1 MGNANI
7 SDFNKFIKKEEKK
20 TNTYRG
26 VVVYSRVSS
35 RRQLEDNNSIDF
47 QVSEINNYCQDK
59 GYEIINTFGQKNES
73 AKSDFNRKEFKS
85 MMEFIKKSKRKPYGI
100 VVYDVNRFSR
110 TGGSAI
116 SIVEDLQSCG
126 VHLFEVSS
134 DLNTL
139 TEKGLFKIQQ
149 KLLDSKKENM
159 DRVDTVKPRIVR
171 HMKEGKW
178 FGTVPVGYDHYGPR
192 VKDERF
198 FKKQQNIVI
207 NNDGRIL
214 KEGFMLKLTEN
225 LSDVEIAK
233 ILKTKGLEINRKKL
247 GTIWKNPFYCGVNR
261 NKMLEEV
268 VEGKWEKL
276 VSKKDF
282 RRLQEVLKNNHSGYK
297 HSKKEDYKPLTHFI
311 RCNDCSNYLSGYR
324 SKGYTYYKCNHC
336 RVNVN
341 GNTSSKN
348 IGAEDLFKNLLSSY
362 MINPKFVELVKLQL
376 NKVMGFYNLAECA
389 REKEVK
395 SQLQELQNQLEAMEY
410 RMVKGEISKE
420 LFEKYLPKIQHEIT
434 NKTLELNNVQ
444 PTLSNQEETITK
456 VCKNLQ
462 NMDKI
467 WDLCTVEDK
476 QILQQTLFP
485 GGIYFDK
492 KNHGYL
498 TKNINNF
505 MLVSS
510 SISTSYEDKKNEDK
524 PKNDDL
530 SSSVAGARL
539 ELTTFGL

>member
-35 RRQLEDNNSIDF
+35 RRQLEDNHSIDF
-47 QVSEINNYCQDK
+47 QVSEIDNYCREK

-85 MMEFIKKSKRKPYGI
+85 MMDFIRKSKRKPFGI

-116 SIVEDLQSCG
+116 SIVEELQSYG

-134 DLNTL
+134 DLNSL

-171 HMKEGKW
+171 HMKDGMW

-198 FKKQQNIVI
+198 YQKQQKIVI
-207 NNDGRIL
+207 NNEGRIL
-214 KEGFMLKLTEN
+214 KEEFMLKLTEN

-233 ILKTKGLEINRKKL
+233 ILMTKGLKIDRKKL
-247 GTIWKNPFYCGVNR
+247 GTIWRNPFYCGVNR
-261 NKMLEEV
+261 NKMLEEA
-268 VEGKWEKL
+268 VEGNWEKL
-276 VSKKDF
+276 ISKKDF
-282 RRLQEVLKNNHSGYK
+282 RRLQTVLENNHSGYK
-297 HSKKEDYKPLTHFI
+297 HSKKEEYKPLSHFI
-311 RCNDCSNYLSGYR
+311 RCNECGNYMSGYR
-324 SKGYTYYKCNHC
+324 SKGYTYYKCNYC

-341 GNTSSKN
+341 GNTSTKN

-376 NKVMGFYNLAECA
+376 NKVMGFYNLTECN
-389 REKEVK
+389 REKEIN
-395 SQLQELQNQLEAMEY
+395 SQLQELQNKLEAMES
-410 RMVKGEISKE
+410 RFVTGEITKE
-420 LFEKYLPKIQHEIT
+420 LFDKHLPKIQSEIT
-434 NKTLELNNVQ
+434 NKTIELNNVQ
-444 PTLSNQEETITK
+444 PTLSNQEETIAK

-462 NMDKI
+462 NIDNI
-467 WDLCTVEDK
+467 WDLCTIEDK
-476 QILQQTLFP
+476 QVLQQTLFP

-492 KNHGYL
+492 KNHEYL

-510 SISTSYEDKKNEDK
+510 CISISYVDKKMRTNQK
-524 PKNDDL
+524 MMICPL
-530 SSSVAGARL
+530 Q
-539 ELTTFGL
+539 